1 VDRWKSQRRPALAN
15 IVEAIRPHAALAA
28 MTLLAALPLLAVAA
42 LTPSPLVLPV
52 FSVVFL
58 ILSGLVALFAWLSGA
73 RRHASTIT
81 SWDIAGAFAFVGFGA
96 AILSKP
102 ENVLYA
108 FAGVIAG

>member
-1 VDRWKSQRRPALAN
+1 MDRWKPQRRPAFAG
-15 IVEAIRPHAALAA
+15 IAEALRPHAALAA
-28 MTLLAALPLLAVAA
+28 LTFAAAVPLLAIAA

-52 FSVVFL
+52 FSIVFL
-58 ILSGLVALFAWLSGA
+58 SLSGLAALFAWLSGA
-73 RRHASTIT
+73 RRHVNAIT
-81 SWDIAGAFAFVGFGA
+81 SWDVAGAFAFVGFGA